1 MLKGKTIIEL
11 TDVNTGKKEV
21 HEDENMFTNA
31 LNEIFGVMP
40 QLLDYEKI
48 YNANSFN
55 SSNEGYYRLY
65 QRLLGGILLF
75 DKALPEDVN
84 QIFAPTDANLV
95 GCGVYDKQNNT
106 SGTVRGNFNQTE
118 SELNISQRYMKFVY
132 DFTTS
137 QANGE
142 IASVCLTSQAGG
154 YTTYGSSDAV
164 FNSANKNGYELHRDF
179 LQYTSSEKST
189 YLVGAKAVDATFDCN
204 MTGVDYII
212 ALSPEF
218 DTVFYFSLLDDK
230 TGIKIVKRKM
240 YIKEFSLLDN
250 VYQKKEL
257 LETKDI
263 SIGSD
268 FKNNLYSAT
277 YNFDTSDNCLY
288 IVHSSNSSIA
298 SNGKIYIEKISLEDY
313 TVETFI
319 VTNTTS
325 TALTA
330 PNARIWKCFNGY
342 VYGVPY
348 NSSISATYRF
358 KINNSADVKEI
369 KTKDGDSITLYP
381 KYCINGRVYCANGY
395 VITEDGVALKTEC
408 KICDIITKNAEGYI
422 CITPVIGHEIF
433 RHVSNVSDNYTSK
446 FATIGNY
453 LATINNLSQPVTKTA
468 DKTMKVTYVI
478 QETT

>member
-40 QLLDYEKI
+40 QLLDYEKV

-55 SSNEGYYRLY
+55 TSNEGYYRLF

-75 DKALPEDVN
+75 DKALPEDAN

-142 IASVCLTSQAGG
+142 IASVCLTSQVGG

-164 FNSANKNGYELHRDF
+164 FNSANKNGYDLHRNF
-179 LQYTSSEKST
+179 LRYTSSSQGT
-189 YLVGAKAVDATFDCN
+189 GLVGAKAVDATFNCN
-204 MTGVDYII
+204 MTGVDYIV

-218 DTVFYFSLLDDK
+218 DTVVYFSLLDDK

-240 YIKEFSLLDN
+240 YVKEFSLLDN
-250 VYQKKEL
+250 AYQKKEL

-263 SIGSD
+263 TIGSD
-268 FKNNLYSAT
+268 FKNNVYNCD

-288 IVHSSNSSIA
+288 IMHTNNSTIA

-313 TVETFI
+313 TLETFI

-325 TALTA
+325 TVLNV
-330 PNARIWKCFNGY
+330 PNAYFGKCFNGY
-342 VYGVPY
+342 IYLVSN
-348 NSSISATYRF
+348 NSSIPATYRF

-369 KTKDGDSITLYP
+369 KTKDGDSIILYP

-408 KICDIITKNAEGYI
+408 KICDIITNDSEASI

-433 RHVSNVSDNYTSK
+433 RHVSHVQGNYTPK
-446 FATIGNY
+446 FATVGNY

>member
-31 LNEIFGVMP
+31 LNEIFSVMP

-55 SSNEGYYRLY
+55 SANEGYYRLY

-75 DKALPEDVN
+75 DKALPEDAN

-164 FNSANKNGYELHRDF
+164 FNSANKNGYDLHRGF
-179 LQYTSSEKST
+179 LRYTSSTDDT
-189 YLVGAKAVDATFDCN
+189 YFVGAKAVDATYTSN

-212 ALSPEF
+212 ALSPEL

-240 YIKEFSLLDN
+240 YVKEFSLLDN
-250 VYQKKEL
+250 AYQKKEL

-288 IVHSSNSSIA
+288 IMHSNNDKIA
-298 SNGKIYIEKISLEDY
+298 SNGKVYIEKINLENY

-330 PNARIWKCFNGY
+330 PKERICKCFNGY
-342 VYGVPY
+342 VYAVPY
-348 NSSISATYRF
+348 NSSTSATYRF

-369 KTKDGDSITLYP
+369 KTEDGDSIRLYP

-408 KICDIITKNAEGYI
+408 KICDITTSNSDYAV
-422 CITPVIGHEIF
+422 CVTPVIGHEIF
-433 RHVSNVSDNYTSK
+433 RYVSNIQGNYGSK